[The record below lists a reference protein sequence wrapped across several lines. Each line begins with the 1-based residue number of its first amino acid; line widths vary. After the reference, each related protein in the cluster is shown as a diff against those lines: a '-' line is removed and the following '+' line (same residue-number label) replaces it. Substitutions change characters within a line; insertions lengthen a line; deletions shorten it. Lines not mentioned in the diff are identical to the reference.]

1 MAAAQPT
8 NQKLKQN
15 AETQYVDCM
24 QTLSVLYKIQL
35 AAIYQ
40 QQFFS

>member
-1 MAAAQPT
+1 MTAAQPT

-15 AETQYVDCM
+15 AKTQDFDCM
-24 QTLSVLYKIQL
+24 QTLSVLYKKQL

-40 QQFFS
+40 QQCFS